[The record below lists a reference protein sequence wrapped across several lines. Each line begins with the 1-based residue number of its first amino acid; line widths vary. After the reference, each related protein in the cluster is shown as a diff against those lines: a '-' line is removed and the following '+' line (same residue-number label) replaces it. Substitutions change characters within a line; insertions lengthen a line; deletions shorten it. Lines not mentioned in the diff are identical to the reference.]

1 MDMRL
6 ISRGLARRSCYSAAV
21 HAPHPRPTRHASL
34 GAAPKAWRVLLVVL
48 ALSSLGFEWQG
59 RVDQLAQELRVAE
72 PGRRRDIV
80 RLLSGYPSPR
90 AHEAIEAALTDPD
103 VTVRTEAAEACGRL
117 RLVNAIPELSEWLL
131 DPLGETRAAAARAL
145 GAMNDSAS
153 LPALVRTLGDTTVEV
168 RIAAIEAL
176 ASLGGPEVVTPL
188 LGRLDD
194 EDVTVRIA
202 AASAL
207 GGLGDERAVVPL
219 IGRARDDSAE
229 VRIAVFHALGTLE
242 DVRAL
247 SVLALG
253 TRDSVEDARL
263 TAVLALGQLR
273 SPRAIDP
280 LRALL
285 EQPDVRLRAAALDA
299 LAPIPDP
306 RASEVILDAL
316 GGLPGAQTIA
326 MEALVQRALAGLDD
340 TLVSSLANRLGTA
353 SHQHATAIA
362 RILAEIALT
371 QPDERAVPA
380 LLEALRTGRGGAAPL
395 LLALGRL
402 GGDVAL
408 VPILEHIG
416 STDEGTQVA
425 ALDGLEALF
434 QRWGT
439 DGRAADP
446 LLDALPRARGDS
458 RIRIVGLLGRLAERR
473 ALPALRPLLTHSD
486 AALRRA
492 VLRALGALGDPGSA
506 DALFPMLEDR
516 DAETRFEAAVALGQ
530 VMDQSG
536 LERVL
541 TSLMGDAP
549 ADRHA
554 LLTALTDALR
564 RLAGDLTTSVRDDI
578 ARQMTLLVEGR
589 DRALGSRAM
598 HALAAVGGEVAT
610 TALQQLATRGHG
622 ALRHQA
628 LAAVGELGDPA
639 SLTVLR
645 DSLRSGET
653 EVAAAAVSAMGRA
666 ATLRALT
673 DDDVRL
679 LLSATE
685 RPFPVPMAATF
696 ALAQLARA
704 GRFGTGPAASEAA
717 AAPTSLGT
725 EARETLCALLS
736 RREPHV
742 RANVLTALAA
752 LGHERCG
759 GRLLPAEWMAS
770 PHQLPVR
777 VAAARFLESAARG
790 GGPDAAAWDA
800 ARVACVEREL
810 SDELSSLCRLPSA
823 STVSAP
829 SDRGLR
835 TFAYAGDERTL
846 LVHRWVVLRFRDG
859 SAFAAFTDLNGFL
872 TLDAPPT
879 PDARLE
885 LPDSMPL
892 DR

>member
-1 MDMRL
+1 M
-6 ISRGLARRSCYSAAV
+6 
-21 HAPHPRPTRHASL
+21 
-34 GAAPKAWRVLLVVL
+34 L

-59 RVDQLAQELRVAE
+59 RVDQLAEELRVAE

-80 RLLSGYPSPR
+80 RLLSSYPSPR
-90 AHEAIEAALTDPD
+90 AHQAIEAALADPD
-103 VTVRTEAAEACGRL
+103 VDVRTEAAEACGRL

-145 GAMNDSAS
+145 GAMNDAAS
-153 LPALVRTLGDTTVEV
+153 LPALIRTLGDTTVEV

-176 ASLGGPEVVTPL
+176 ASLGAPEVVTPL

-202 AASAL
+202 AAAAL

-229 VRIAVFHALGTLE
+229 VRVAVFHALGSLGDT
-242 DVRAL
+242 RAL
-247 SVLALG
+247 SALALG
-253 TRDSVEDARL
+253 TRDSAEDARL

-285 EQPDVRLRAAALDA
+285 EQPDIRLRAAALDA

-316 GGLPGAQTIA
+316 GGLPGAQAIA

-340 TLVSSLANRLGTA
+340 TLVLSLADRLGTA
-353 SHQHATAIA
+353 SHQQATAIG

-371 QPDERAVPA
+371 HPDERAVPA

-416 STDEGTQVA
+416 STDEATQTA

-434 QRWGT
+434 ARWGT
-439 DGRAADP
+439 DGRATDP
-446 LLDALPRARGDS
+446 LLDALPRARGAA

-473 ALPALRPLLTHSD
+473 ALQALRPLLAHSD
-486 AALRRA
+486 ASLRRA

-506 DALFPMLEDR
+506 EALFPMLEDR
-516 DAETRFEAAVALGQ
+516 DAETRFEAAIALGQ
-530 VMDQSG
+530 VMNAAAV
-536 LERVL
+536 ERLL
-541 TSLMGDAP
+541 TAVMGEAP

-554 LLTALTDALR
+554 LLIALTDGLR
-564 RLAGDLTTSVRDDI
+564 RLASELPAAQRADI
-578 ARQMTLLVEGR
+578 ANQLGLLVDGR
-589 DRALGSRAM
+589 DRALAARAM
-598 HALAAVGGEVAT
+598 HALAAVGDSTAAL
-610 TALQQLATRGHG
+610 ALQQLATRGHG

-628 LAAVGELGDPA
+628 LAAVGDLGDPA
-639 SLTVLR
+639 SMTVLR
-645 DSLRSGET
+645 ESLRSGET
-653 EVAAAAVSAMGRA
+653 EIAAAAASAMGRA
-666 ATLRALT
+666 GALGALT
-673 DDDVRL
+673 DEDVRL
-679 LLSATE
+679 LLAATE
-685 RPFPVPMAATF
+685 RPFPVPMAATY
-696 ALAQLARA
+696 ALARLARS
-704 GRFGTGPAASEAA
+704 GRFAPPEGGGPSTE
-717 AAPTSLGT
+717 SLRGAT
-725 EARETLCALLS
+725 RDALCALLG

-742 RANVLTALAA
+742 RANVLVALGA

-759 GRLLPAEWMAS
+759 GQLDPAAWMAT

-777 VAAARFLESAARG
+777 VASARFLSEAALAGGPAAAEWESA
-790 GGPDAAAWDA
+790 
-800 ARVACVEREL
+800 RVVCVEREL
-810 SDELSSLCRLPSA
+810 SDELASVCRRTPESPSA
-823 STVSAP
+823 TPAP
-829 SDRGLR
+829 LR

-846 LVHRWVVLRFRDG
+846 LVHRWVVLRFQDG
-859 SAFAAFTDLNGFL
+859 SAFAGFTDLNGYL

-879 PDARLE
+879 TNARLE
-885 LPDSMPL
+885 LPESMPL

>member
-1 MDMRL
+1 MQP
-6 ISRGLARRSCYSAAV
+6 V
-21 HAPHPRPTRHASL
+21 
-34 GAAPKAWRVLLVVL
+34 WRLLVLVL
-48 ALSSLGFEWQG
+48 ALGSLGFEWQG

-80 RLLSGYPSPR
+80 RLLSGYQSPR
-90 AHEAIEAALTDPD
+90 ALEAIEAALSDPD
-103 VTVRTEAAEACGRL
+103 VEVRTEAAEACGRL

-131 DPLGETRAAAARAL
+131 DPQGETRAAAARAL
-145 GAMNDSAS
+145 GAMDDAAS
-153 LPALVRTLGDTTVEV
+153 LPALIRTLGDTTAEV

-176 ASLGGPEVVTPL
+176 ASLGGPDVVAPL

-202 AASAL
+202 AAGAL

-229 VRIAVFHALGTLE
+229 VRVAVFHALGNLG

-247 SVLALG
+247 SALALG

-285 EQPDVRLRAAALDA
+285 EQPDIRLRAAALDA

-316 GGLPGAQTIA
+316 GGSPGAQTTA
-326 MEALVQRALAGLDD
+326 MEALVQRALAGLDE
-340 TLVSSLANRLGTA
+340 TLVVALSERLGTA

-362 RILAEIALT
+362 RILAEIART
-371 QPDERAVPA
+371 HPEERAVPA

-408 VPILEHIG
+408 VPIAEHIG
-416 STDEGTQVA
+416 SADEATQTA

-434 QRWGT
+434 ERWGT
-439 DGRAADP
+439 DGRATDP
-446 LLDALPRARGDS
+446 LLDALPRARGDA

-486 AALRRA
+486 ASLRRA
-492 VLRALGALGDPGSA
+492 VLRALGALGDPASA
-506 DALFPMLEDR
+506 ESLFPMLEDR

-530 VMDQSG
+530 VMDMAG
-536 LERVL
+536 LQRVL
-541 TSLMGDAP
+541 AALMDDAP

-554 LLTALTDALR
+554 LLTALTDAVR
-564 RLAGDLTTSVRDDI
+564 RLGGDLDTEQRSAIVAQLR
-578 ARQMTLLVEGR
+578 LLLTAR
-589 DRALGSRAM
+589 DRTLAARAM
-598 HALAAVGGEVAT
+598 HALAAVGGEDAHAV
-610 TALQQLATRGHG
+610 LRELAARGHG
-622 ALRHQA
+622 AIRHQA
-628 LAAVGELGDPA
+628 LAAVGELGDAA
-639 SLTVLR
+639 SMTVLR
-645 DSLRSGET
+645 EGLASGET
-653 EVAAAAVSAMGRA
+653 ETAAAAASAMSRA
-666 ATLRALT
+666 GALRALT

-679 LLSATE
+679 LLAATE
-685 RPFPVPMAATF
+685 RPFPIPMAATF
-696 ALAQLARA
+696 ALARLAQSGRLAA
-704 GRFGTGPAASEAA
+704 GAPTGPLS
-717 AAPTSLGT
+717 TQ
-725 EARETLCALLS
+725 ARSTLCELLT

-742 RANVLTALAA
+742 RANVLVALGA
-752 LGHERCG
+752 LGHDRCG
-759 GRLLPAEWMAS
+759 SRLDAS
-770 PHQLPVR
+770 ALMVAPHPLPVR
-777 VAAARFLESAARG
+777 AAAARFLSGAALAGGPAAAEWQAARIG
-790 GGPDAAAWDA
+790 
-800 ARVACVEREL
+800 CIEREL
-810 SDELSSLCRLPSA
+810 SEELSAFCRRVAASPAEGSA
-823 STVSAP
+823 GSAEGSAMP
-829 SDRGLR
+829 ALR

-846 LVHRWVVLRFRDG
+846 LVHRWVVLRFEDG
-859 SAFAAFTDLNGFL
+859 SAFAGFTDLNGFL
-872 TLDAPPT
+872 TLEAPPT
-879 PDARLE
+879 PNARLE
-885 LPDSMPL
+885 LPESMPL

>member
-1 MDMRL
+1 ML
-6 ISRGLARRSCYSAAV
+6 
-21 HAPHPRPTRHASL
+21 SL
-34 GAAPKAWRVLLVVL
+34 G
-48 ALSSLGFEWQG
+48 SLGFEWQG
-59 RVDQLAQELRVAE
+59 RVDQLAEELRVAE

-80 RLLSGYPSPR
+80 RLLSSYPSPR
-90 AHEAIEAALTDPD
+90 AHEAIEAALADPD
-103 VTVRTEAAEACGRL
+103 VEVRTEAAEACGRL

-153 LPALVRTLGDTTVEV
+153 LPALIRTLGDTTVEV

-176 ASLGGPEVVTPL
+176 ASLGVPEVVTPL

-202 AASAL
+202 AAAAL

-229 VRIAVFHALGTLE
+229 VRVAVFHALGALGDT
-242 DVRAL
+242 RAL
-247 SVLALG
+247 SALALG

-285 EQPDVRLRAAALDA
+285 EQPDIRLRAAALDA

-316 GGLPGAQTIA
+316 GGLPGAQAIA

-340 TLVSSLANRLGTA
+340 TLVLSLSDRLGTA

-371 QPDERAVPA
+371 HPDERAVPA

-408 VPILEHIG
+408 VPVLEHVG
-416 STDEGTQVA
+416 STDEATQTA

-434 QRWGT
+434 ERWGT
-439 DGRAADP
+439 DGRATDP
-446 LLDALPRARGDS
+446 LLDALPRARGPA

-473 ALPALRPLLTHSD
+473 ALPALRPLLAHSD
-486 AALRRA
+486 ASLRRA

-530 VMDQSG
+530 VMDASG
-536 LERVL
+536 IDRLL
-541 TSLMGDAP
+541 TAVMADAP

-554 LLTALTDALR
+554 LLIALTNGLR
-564 RLAGDLTTSVRDDI
+564 RMASGLPAARRTEI
-578 ARQMTLLVEGR
+578 ANQLGLLVEGR
-589 DRALGSRAM
+589 DRALAARAM
-598 HALAAVGGEVAT
+598 HALAATGGDTAT
-610 TALQQLATRGHG
+610 LALQQLATRGHG

-628 LAAVGELGDPA
+628 LAAVGDLGDPA
-639 SLTVLR
+639 SMAVLR

-653 EVAAAAVSAMGRA
+653 ETAAAAASAMGRA
-666 ATLRALT
+666 GALRALT

-679 LLSATE
+679 LLGATE
-685 RPFPVPMAATF
+685 RPFPIPMAATY
-696 ALAQLARA
+696 ALARLASA
-704 GRFGTGPAASEAA
+704 GRFGVASAGGGPAT
-717 AAPTSLGT
+717 AAPLHDVVRD
-725 EARETLCALLS
+725 ALCALLG

-742 RANVLTALAA
+742 RANVLVALGA

-759 GRLLPAEWMAS
+759 ARLEPAAFMAP

-777 VAAARFLESAARG
+777 VAAARFLSGAALA
-790 GGPDAAAWDA
+790 GGPATAEWET
-800 ARVACVEREL
+800 ARVTCVEREL
-810 SDELSSLCRLPSA
+810 SDELASVCRLTA
-823 STVSAP
+823 TST
-829 SDRGLR
+829 SDAEPVAALR

-859 SAFAAFTDLNGFL
+859 SSFAGFTDLNGYL

-879 PDARLE
+879 TNARLE
-885 LPDSMPL
+885 LPESMPL

>member
-1 MDMRL
+1 
-6 ISRGLARRSCYSAAV
+6 
-21 HAPHPRPTRHASL
+21 
-34 GAAPKAWRVLLVVL
+34 VLLALL
-48 ALSSLGFEWQG
+48 ALASLGFEWQG

-103 VTVRTEAAEACGRL
+103 VAVRAEAAEACGRL
-117 RLVNAIPELSEWLL
+117 RLVDAIPELSEWLL
-131 DPLGETRAAAARAL
+131 DPQGETRAAAARAL

-153 LPALVRTLGDTTVEV
+153 LPALIRTLGDTTVEV

-176 ASLGGPEVVTPL
+176 ASLGGPEVITPL

-202 AASAL
+202 AAAAL

-229 VRIAVFHALGTLE
+229 VRIAVFHALGMLQ

-340 TLVSSLANRLGTA
+340 TLVASLASRLGTA

-408 VPILEHIG
+408 VPILEHVG

-446 LLDALPRARGDS
+446 LLDALPRARGES

-530 VMDQSG
+530 VMDPTG

-541 TSLMGDAP
+541 ASVMGDAP

-554 LLTALTDALR
+554 LLFALADALR
-564 RLAGDLTTSVRDDI
+564 RLTPGLTPAQRDRIAGQL
-578 ARQMTLLVEGR
+578 MLLVEGR
-589 DRALGSRAM
+589 DRALGSRAL
-598 HALAAVGGEVAT
+598 HALAAVGGEAAT

-628 LAAVGELGDPA
+628 LAAVGELGDAA
-639 SLTVLR
+639 SLAVLR
-645 DSLRSGET
+645 DGLRSGET
-653 EVAAAAVSAMGRA
+653 ETAAAAASAMGRA

-673 DDDVRL
+673 GADVQL
-679 LLSATE
+679 LLAATE

-704 GRFGTGPAASEAA
+704 GRLGGEPHAAGESEASVGA
-717 AAPTSLGT
+717 T
-725 EARETLCALLS
+725 ARERLCALLA

-742 RANVLTALAA
+742 RANVLVALAA

-759 GRLLPAEWMAS
+759 GRLQPATWMAS
-770 PHQLPVR
+770 PHALPVR
-777 VAAARFLESAARG
+777 VAAAHFLESAARAE
-790 GGPDAAAWDA
+790 GPAAAEWDTARA
-800 ARVACVEREL
+800 ACLEREL
-810 SDELSSLCRLPSA
+810 SDELSAFCRAPSA
-823 STVSAP
+823 PAASARP
-829 SDRGLR
+829 GSSLR
-835 TFAYAGDERTL
+835 TFAFAGDERTL

-872 TLDAPPT
+872 TLEAPPT